1 MEDLRV
7 VEQPQAREPAETRV
21 CDCAAQSESLGY
33 LCGVRH
39 PEPSYPAHDLLVPR
53 RHAEPAAH
61 PITARAVQR
70 SAHRGAPSHG
80 ASASR
85 MQHVVQH
92 PRSWRAGIPLCIA
105 KSALAEPS
113 SREPLWA
120 YGPTEGSNPS
130 SSAVRPGITLQD
142 WDSGPSRVRRAVGS
156 RRSGR
161 VHEGQFGG
169 YFGPISV
176 PRQSHVPASRTHLLA
191 PHLPPWQPRPGASA
205 RAITGW
211 APWWRCTGQWRAGHG
226 Q

>member
-113 SREPLWA
+113 SRKPLWA
-120 YGPTEGSNPS
+120 LRSTKGSNPS
-130 SSAVRPGITLQD
+130 SSAVRPGITLQT
-142 WDSGPSRVRRAVGS
+142 GIPGHRGCASRVGS
-156 RRSGR
+156 RMSVR
-161 VHEGQFGG
+161 VSSAG
-169 YFGPISV
+169 ISV